1 MTSNGS
7 TLVECPP
14 KNEELLLSE
23 IYKHPPCVPYK
34 RGRCLK
40 IQVRAKP
47 SKRQLHVDRSCVG
60 LSPHC
65 YHCSLDLR
73 TKADCKRGDSCTKT
87 RAKTRSDVVISSHQF
102 PGRHMPLQKSSGG
115 AILVSLQQ
123 SRKIPH
129 SCTQAHQLERH
140 RKQKRNSLLA
150 QIP

>member
-34 RGRCLK
+34 RGSCLK

-47 SKRQLHVDRSCVG
+47 SKRLLHVNRSCVG

-65 YHCSLDLR
+65 YPCKHSVLLLITDIIFITLVFLRRRCSF
-73 TKADCKRGDSCTKT
+73 T
-87 RAKTRSDVVISSHQF
+87 
-102 PGRHMPLQKSSGG
+102 
-115 AILVSLQQ
+115 
-123 SRKIPH
+123 SRKLYVSIETFLCFFFFFINLIDLI
-129 SCTQAHQLERH
+129 SLELDV
-140 RKQKRNSLLA
+140 QVYSSF
-150 QIP
+150 ICPGDT